1 MTGNSEGRWEV
12 QITMRIHRTGA
23 LLGALF
29 VALLTVTACG
39 SPRAG
44 SGEGKA
50 PDRPTPWTTP
60 KGPGGYGG
68 LLLGA
73 RWRVD
78 WVTVDGRNIDA
89 PPNAGAWVEFGYDNT
104 AVGDYGC
111 APFKTSAT
119 VTATT
124 LTVGAQTPG
133 ATPDDACMAKDRAF
147 EQRMRKILTDGPLA
161 VAERVDDLSM
171 TLKNQRGDYVA
182 LQMLWPQGLFEAPW
196 QLQYLIG
203 GDATI
208 DMTAGKEVYFVFHR
222 DGTVTGKAGCNAFK
236 GRAAFAGEHV
246 TLYPLT
252 RTAHRACS
260 RKIMSEEGGLLG
272 QHPRTFSIKASRGI
286 EFVDETHGLNYFGYH
301 FVRLTGTPPRPGA

>member
-1 MTGNSEGRWEV
+1 
-12 QITMRIHRTGA
+12 MRMYRTGA
-23 LLGALF
+23 LLGALL

-44 SGEGKA
+44 SGGKA
-50 PDRPTPWTTP
+50 PDRSTPWTAP

-111 APFKTSAT
+111 TPFKASAT

-124 LTVGAQTPG
+124 LTVGADTSG
-133 ATPDDACMAKDRAF
+133 ATPDDACPAKEHTF
-147 EQRMRKILTDGPLA
+147 EQRMRKIFIGGPLA
-161 VAERVDDLSM
+161 VAKRVDDVSM

-182 LQMLWPQGLFEAPW
+182 LQMLWPQGLYGAPW
-196 QLQYLIG
+196 QLQYLIAA
-203 GDATI
+203 DATI
-208 DMTAGKEVYFVFHR
+208 AMTAGKEVYFVFHP
-222 DGTVTGKAGCNAFK
+222 DGTVTGKGGCNAFK

-252 RTAHRACS
+252 RTTHRTCS
-260 RKIMSEEGGLLG
+260 RKIMSEEDDLLH
-272 QHPRTFSIKASRGI
+272 QDPRTFSVMSGSGVK
-286 EFVDETHGLNYFGYH
+286 FVDETHGLNYFGYQ

>member
-1 MTGNSEGRWEV
+1 
-12 QITMRIHRTGA
+12 MRMYRTGA
-23 LLGALF
+23 LLGALL
-29 VALLTVTACG
+29 VALLTFTSCG

-44 SGEGKA
+44 SGGKA
-50 PDRPTPWTTP
+50 PERPTPWTTP

-89 PPNAGAWVEFGYDNT
+89 PPDAGAWVEFSYDNT

-111 APFKTSAT
+111 TPFRTSAT

-124 LTVGAQTPG
+124 LTVGADTSG
-133 ATPDDACMAKDRAF
+133 ATPDDACPAKERAF
-147 EQRMRKILTDGPLA
+147 EERMRKILTGGPLA

-182 LQMLWPQGLFEAPW
+182 LQMLWPQGLFGAPW
-196 QLQYLIG
+196 QLQNLIVS
-203 GDATI
+203 DATI
-208 DMTAGKEVYFVFHR
+208 DMTAGKEVHFVFHR
-222 DGTVTGKAGCNAFK
+222 DGTVTGKGGCNGFK
-236 GRAAFAGEHV
+236 GRAAFAGQHV

-252 RTAHRACS
+252 RTTHRTCS
-260 RKIMSEEGGLLG
+260 REIMSEEDGLLD
-272 QHPRTFSIKASRGI
+272 QDPRTFQVWVNHGI
-286 EFVDETHGLNYFGYH
+286 EFVDETHGLEFFGHH
-301 FVRLTGTPPRPGA
+301 FVRLIGTPPRPGS

>member
-1 MTGNSEGRWEV
+1 MY
-12 QITMRIHRTGA
+12 RTGA
-23 LLGALF
+23 LLGALL
-29 VALLTVTACG
+29 VALLTFTSCG

-44 SGEGKA
+44 SGGKA
-50 PDRPTPWTTP
+50 LERPTPWTMPT
-60 KGPGGYGG
+60 GPGGYGG

-78 WVTVDGRNIDA
+78 WVTVDGRDLDA
-89 PPNAGAWVEFGYDNT
+89 PLNAGAWVEFGYDNT

-111 APFKTSAT
+111 TPFRTSAT

-124 LTVGAQTPG
+124 LTVGADASG
-133 ATPDDACMAKDRAF
+133 ATPDDACPAKERAF
-147 EQRMRKILTDGPLA
+147 EERMRKILTGGRLA

-182 LQMLWPQGLFEAPW
+182 LQMLWPQGLFGAPW
-196 QLQYLIG
+196 QLQNLIVS
-203 GDATI
+203 DATI

-222 DGTVTGKAGCNAFK
+222 DGTVTGKGGCNGFK

-252 RTAHRACS
+252 RTTHRTCS
-260 RKIMSEEGGLLG
+260 REIMSEEDGLLD
-272 QHPRTFSIKASRGI
+272 QDPRTFQVWVNHGI
-286 EFVDETHGLNYFGYH
+286 EFVDETHGLEFFGHH
-301 FVRLTGTPPRPGA
+301 FVRLTGTPPRPGS